1 MYASSGNFKTYV
13 KQSHTVIVKAE
24 VWSSDQLLQAVN
36 IQSGGVTI
44 NDSMASRRECE
55 IEIVTNRTSTN
66 LVPDNDF
73 DTITPFGNELRLY
86 RGIRFDD
93 GTDEYVPLGVFVITE
108 VNIKDSNEGVTLSL
122 SGTDRSLIISRAKW
136 LQPYQVENGSL
147 EDAITDLLKDRYPD
161 VLTQFPET
169 NVSINQVVLG
179 SENDNDPWKD
189 AVELCELVGFDLFFN
204 ANGVVEMAQF
214 PSLDGSVVV
223 STFVEGDGT
232 TITSIDRSIS
242 TKETFN
248 GVVYTIEGT
257 EVTTPIRVEAW
268 DEDSSSPTYRNGR
281 FGEVPT
287 FVETSLLS
295 TEAEAVRAAAAL
307 LNKYIGAQETISW
320 ECIPDPTLDV
330 NDVVYVKAVGAKVDR
345 LVIIDQ
351 IDLPLSAQDSMS
363 VTARTVRVVA
373 DGEEVVV
380 GA

>member
-1 MYASSGNFKTYV
+1 MYASSGDFKTQV
-13 KQSHTVIVKAE
+13 KLSHTAIAKAE
-24 VWSSDQLLQAVN
+24 IWSSDQFLQTVQ
-36 IQSGGVTI
+36 IQSGSVTI
-44 NDSMASRRECE
+44 NSDMASRRECE
-55 IEIVTNRTSTN
+55 VEIVTNRTIN
-66 LVPDNDF
+66 NQVPDNDF
-73 DTITPFGNELRLY
+73 DVITPFGNELRLY
-86 RGIRFDD
+86 RGIKFDD
-93 GTDEYVPLGVFVITE
+93 GTEEYVPLGVFVITD
-108 VNIKDSNEGVTLSL
+108 VGIVDNNEGVTLTL
-122 SGTDRSLIISRAKW
+122 SGTDRSLLISRAKW
-136 LQPYQVENGSL
+136 VYPYQVEDGSL
-147 EDAITDLLKDRYPD
+147 ETAIGELLRDRYPD
-161 VLTQFPET
+161 VETAFLTS

-204 ANGVVEMAQF
+204 VNGVVEMAQF

-223 STFVEGDGT
+223 STFVEGNGT
-232 TITSIDRSIS
+232 TVTSIDRKIS

-257 EVTTPIRVEAW
+257 GVSVPIRVEAW
-268 DEDSSSPTYRNGR
+268 DEDSTSPTYRFGK

-287 FVETSLLS
+287 FVETSLLA

-330 NDVVYVKAVGAKVDR
+330 NDVVYVKADGAKVDR
-345 LVIIDQ
+345 LVIIDK
-351 IDLPLSAQDSMS
+351 IDLPLSAQDTMS

-373 DGEEVVV
+373 EGEEVVV